1 MGATFPHATSVQNR
15 LADQRRNVRQRIAR
29 IKRKRR
35 FHIPSFLDQVF
46 GSLPV
51 ACTRPESPPTTPPKR
66 PWALCVG
73 SKLECVWPGNSGYHI
88 QITSVHRL
96 AIGFPSLPAGL
107 YTHIPRRSGDAK
119 KQIEAQTPAFN
130 VASNAAPGV
139 EKRREETYKSL

>member
-1 MGATFPHATSVQNR
+1 MSAIRRRRKCAMGATFPHATSVQNR
-15 LADQRRNVRQRIAR
+15 LADQRRNVRQRIGR
-29 IKRKRR
+29 IKRTRR

-73 SKLECVWPGNSGYHI
+73 NKLECVWPGNSSYHI

-107 YTHIPRRSGDAK
+107 YTHIPRRSVDAK
-119 KQIEAQTPAFN
+119 KTN
-130 VASNAAPGV
+130 RSTNASV
-139 EKRREETYKSL
+139 QCSQQRCTRS